1 MKLRAEINPL
11 IKVERER
18 RAELSDI
25 QNGTL
30 RRLIGRVKLPR
41 ANQEDIGAVVVA
53 QDGIVVQESDTKG
66 KILVQFQTFFK
77 LSYKR
82 K

>member
-1 MKLRAEINPL
+1 MLRAEINPL